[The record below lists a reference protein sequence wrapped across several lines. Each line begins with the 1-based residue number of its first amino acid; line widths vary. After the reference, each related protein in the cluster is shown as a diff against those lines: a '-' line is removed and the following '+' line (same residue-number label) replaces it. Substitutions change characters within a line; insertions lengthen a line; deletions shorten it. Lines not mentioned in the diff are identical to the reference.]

1 MIITRTSMF
10 SGKVRSMDLPI
21 TEAQILSYQ
30 NGELIQKAFPN
41 LSPAE
46 REFYKTGITDEEWQ
60 MMFED
65 EQAISY

>member
-1 MIITRTSMF
+1 MTITRTSMF